1 MAHQARPNVP
11 SFLVLA
17 VLDGFGL
24 APAGPH
30 NAIALA
36 RTPHWTGWWA
46 AGPRAM
52 LSASGED
59 VGLPDRLMGNSEVG
73 HLNLGAGR
81 IVNQP
86 QVRITKAIRDGSFLE
101 NMALVGAARHA
112 RAHGG
117 ALHLMGLVSDGG
129 VHSHIDHV
137 PGFLALAK
145 KEKVGRVFVHAFTD
159 GRDTPPTSGAS
170 YLARL
175 ERQLAEAGGG
185 GRVASVTGRYWAM
198 DRDQRWERT
207 ERAWRALVL
216 GEGTSA
222 NSARAAIEAAYA
234 AGSSDEFVE
243 PTVIVD
249 VAGRAIGPMADGD
262 AAIHMNFR
270 PDRARQLVT
279 ALTRPAGAF
288 DGFARPR
295 VPRDFA
301 FACLTRYD
309 ERFALPVAFP
319 PEEILDTLGDLY
331 AARGLRQLRIA
342 ETEKYAHVT
351 YFFSGGREAP
361 LAGEER
367 CLVPS
372 PRVAPYDL
380 EPAMSA
386 VPVTDAVLA
395 RLADLGG
402 PPDLTVLNYAN
413 ADMVGHT
420 GNLAATVQAVEVLD
434 ACLGRVAGA
443 VRERGGL
450 LAITAD
456 HGNAEQ
462 MWDVARNER
471 HTAHTTNPVPF
482 VLVGGPELERVRLAE
497 GLLADV
503 APTLLDAIGLE
514 GLDAPTAMTGRS
526 LLLRS

>member
-1 MAHQARPNVP
+1 MAEPGRP
-11 SFLVLA
+11 FLVLA

-30 NAIALA
+30 NAIHLA
-36 RTPHWTGWWA
+36 RKPFWDHAWA
-46 AGPRAM
+46 TSPRAV

-86 QVRITKAIRDGSFLE
+86 QVRISKAIRDGSFGA
-101 NMALVGAARHA
+101 NDALRAACAHA
-112 RAHGG
+112 RAGG
-117 ALHLMGLVSDGG
+117 RALHLLGLVSDGG
-129 VHSHIDHV
+129 VHSHLDHV
-137 PGFLALAK
+137 PGFLALART
-145 KEKVGRVFVHAFTD
+145 EGLERVFVHAFTD
-159 GRDTPPTSGAS
+159 GRDTPPSSGEAH
-170 YLARL
+170 LARL
-175 ERQLAEAGGG
+175 EAMLAEAGIGA
-185 GRVASVTGRYWAM
+185 VATVSGRYWAM
-198 DRDQRWERT
+198 DRDRRWERV

-216 GEGTSA
+216 GQGRTAPSA
-222 NSARAAIEAAYA
+222 AAAVRDAYA
-234 AGSSDEFVE
+234 AGIGDEFVE
-243 PTVIVD
+243 PTVIID
-249 VAGRAIGPMADGD
+249 AAGAPRGRIEDGD
-262 AAIHMNFR
+262 AVIHFNFR
-270 PDRARQLVT
+270 PDRARELT
-279 ALTRPAGAF
+279 AALTRHDFAGF
-288 DGFARPR
+288 ERPGRPR
-295 VPRDFA
+295 DLA
-301 FACLTRYD
+301 FTCLTRYD
-309 ERFALPVAFP
+309 ETFDLPVAFP

-372 PRVAPYDL
+372 PRVATYDL

-386 VPVTDAVLA
+386 VPVTDQVVA
-395 RLADLGG
+395 RLRAAA
-402 PPDLTVLNYAN
+402 PDLVVLNYAN

-420 GNLAATVQAVEVLD
+420 GRLEATVAAVEVIDTCLARVD
-434 ACLGRVAGA
+434 AA
-443 VRERGGL
+443 VRAGGGL

-462 MWDVARNER
+462 MWDEARNEP

-482 VLVGGPELERVRLAE
+482 VLLGEDPRLAGLRLDD

-503 APTLLDAIGLE
+503 APTLLALLE
-514 GLDAPTAMTGRS
+514 LEAPAAMTGRS
-526 LLLRS
+526 LRRG